1 MPTETKSSRPSPLPI
16 QPSSKNDIS
25 FTRLI
30 TTSVGIRLFIDTGV
44 QFFNPFLPIIAAGM
58 RVDAVTLGR
67 LIAIRSLVGLVTP
80 IIGSLADRYGFR
92 LIMRLCLLVGGAG
105 AAITG
110 MSSTILTAAIG
121 MVVWGIGIAGF
132 SPTIQAYISSR
143 LPYSKRARG
152 IGILEYSWAL
162 AGIVGLFATG
172 YLIEYVDSLGYAGWR
187 APFFIFAI
195 SMWISAIIIGTFPPA
210 SSHTTG
216 ASTTLAN
223 TDQQTSKEQY
233 QAQSSIASSKR
244 PAHFFNLGPSA
255 RSTYATIIGV
265 MFLYFG
271 AMQLLITHG
280 LWLRT
285 EYGLQAIQLGT
296 VAFIL
301 GFADLCGSGLVSL
314 LTDRIGKKRSV
325 LFGTIGM
332 LVGLL
337 LMPYLNASLAVAIGG
352 LWFTRGCFEF
362 AIVSSIPLLS
372 EQTPEQRGKVMTLG
386 AAANLLGATVASVT
400 GPWLYLAKGV
410 VGFTSASAFFAVL
423 AISIIWPYVKEE

>member
-1 MPTETKSSRPSPLPI
+1 MPIETQNTHPSSPPI
-16 QPSSKNDIS
+16 QPSSENDIS

-30 TTSVGIRLFIDTGV
+30 TTSVGIRLFMDTGV

-67 LIAIRSLVGLVTP
+67 LVALRSLVGLVAP
-80 IIGSLADRYGFR
+80 FIGSLADRYGFR
-92 LIMRLCLLVGGAG
+92 LIMRMSLLVGGVG

-110 MSSTILTAAIG
+110 ISNSILIAAIG
-121 MVVWGIGIAGF
+121 MAVWGIGLAGF
-132 SPTIQAYISSR
+132 TPTIQAYISSR

-195 SMWISAIIIGTFPPA
+195 SMWISAIIIGTFPSANNPTTEA
-210 SSHTTG
+210 SN
-216 ASTTLAN
+216 TLADAARQAPKEQHQ
-223 TDQQTSKEQY
+223 TKTLLSTSKRL
-233 QAQSSIASSKR
+233 S
-244 PAHFFNLGPSA
+244 HFFNLGPSA
-255 RSTYATIIGV
+255 RSTYATILGV
-265 MFLYFG
+265 MLLYFG

-285 EYGLQAIQLGT
+285 EYGLEPIQLGT
-296 VAFIL
+296 VAFVL
-301 GFADLCGSGLVSL
+301 GFSDLFGSGLVSFV
-314 LTDRIGKKRSV
+314 TDRIGKKRSV
-325 LFGTIGM
+325 LLGTIGM
-332 LVGLL
+332 LVGLFF
-337 LMPYLNASLAVAIGG
+337 MPRLNTSLVAAIGII
-352 LWFTRGCFEF
+352 WFTRASFEF

-386 AAANLLGATVASVT
+386 AAANLLSATIASVT
-400 GPWLYLAKGV
+400 GPWLYLSQGV
-410 VGFTSASAFFAVL
+410 MGFTSTSAFFAVL
-423 AISIIWPYVKEE
+423 AISIIWRYVKEE